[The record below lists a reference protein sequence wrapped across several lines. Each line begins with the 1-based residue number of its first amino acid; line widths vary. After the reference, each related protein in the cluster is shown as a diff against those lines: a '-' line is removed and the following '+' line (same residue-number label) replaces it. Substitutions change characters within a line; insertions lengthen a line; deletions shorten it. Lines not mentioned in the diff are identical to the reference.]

1 MGNNTD
7 TKVIDYSQTTR
18 KRSLFTPLPSCIAF
32 AFIIVALIAAVVV
45 WKEIRAKQVG
55 VMEAAYIARAAEND
69 VREPVPTKAP
79 QKCKH
84 VIFRLGDDEIFRFTY
99 EDGGDDMRYSFE
111 VREGGL

>member
-18 KRSLFTPLPSCIAF
+18 KRRLFTPLPSCIAF
-32 AFIIVALIAAVVV
+32 AVIIVALIAAVVV
-45 WKEIRAKQVG
+45 WKEIRAKQAG
-55 VMEAAYIARAAEND
+55 VMEAAYIARTAET
-69 VREPVPTKAP
+69 EAPVKPSP
-79 QKCKH
+79 KCKH
-84 VIFRLGDDEIFRFTY
+84 VIFPLGDDEIFRFTY